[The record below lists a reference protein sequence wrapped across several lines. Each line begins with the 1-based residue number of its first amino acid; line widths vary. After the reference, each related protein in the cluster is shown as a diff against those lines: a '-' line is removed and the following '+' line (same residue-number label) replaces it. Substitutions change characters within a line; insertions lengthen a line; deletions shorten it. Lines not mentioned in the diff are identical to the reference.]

1 MYHVCSNDRQL
12 SLSLRANV
20 FPQLQRV
27 DVTDLVLEEP
37 RFLESG
43 CSVQSWLRFW
53 PGSPLPQKMTNC
65 PLGSLKQQFSAELP
79 EVNNPHQVLHPV
91 RFWWCH
97 HCPRED
103 IGFVPWLPTGN
114 QRVTFPSL
122 VSSQEKN
129 SQMAISQKPL
139 HSACIFLIFS
149 LSRYFRK
156 LLENAVNLF
165 QRSQQQRF
173 LLHCYSHAWPGFKIS
188 IFVFFFYFL
197 YINCTAV
204 NENDWCSRLQMK

>member
-1 MYHVCSNDRQL
+1 MAIIWPQGLVGQRSLIKIYKNHYFRIRWHFFHIQIVCSLMYHVCSNDRQL

-122 VSSQEKN
+122 VCSQEKN
-129 SQMAISQKPL
+129 SYMAIS
-139 HSACIFLIFS
+139 
-149 LSRYFRK
+149 
-156 LLENAVNLF
+156 
-165 QRSQQQRF
+165 
-173 LLHCYSHAWPGFKIS
+173 
-188 IFVFFFYFL
+188 
-197 YINCTAV
+197 
-204 NENDWCSRLQMK
+204 